1 MEKKGK
7 ILIVDDN
14 EDVLLSL
21 NMLLKPYVEG
31 IRVINTPERIIGM
44 MDSFMPDVIMLDMNF
59 HRDAI
64 SGEEGYEWLKK
75 ILAHNPKSV
84 VLFITAYVDTEKAVR
99 AIKAGAIDFIPKPWD
114 RNKLLD
120 TVKSAVEL
128 SRERNLDSSDSQEEE
143 SELKLNMNQCSDS
156 KSVVSSQDVFAGMI
170 GECPAMRELKTQ
182 MMRVAA
188 TDANVLITGENG
200 TGKDVVAHALHQLSG
215 RARKPFVNI
224 DLGCIP
230 ENLFESELFGYE
242 KGAFTD
248 ARNAKEGRIE
258 TADGGTLFLDEIG
271 NLNLPM
277 QQKLL
282 TVIEKRETQRI
293 GSNKVSRVD
302 VNIDLGCIPENLFES
317 ELFGYEKGAFTD
329 AKNAKEGR
337 IETADGGTL
346 FLDEIGNLNLPM
358 QQKLLTVI
366 EKRETQRIG
375 SNKVSR
381 VDVRILAATNAHLRE
396 KVGEGTFR
404 QDLFYRLNTIELHLP
419 PLRERG
425 EDIVLLAEYFLKIYS
440 GKYSV
445 GDVVLGTSAKQKLL
459 KHTWPGNVRELQ
471 HCIERAI
478 VLNDKTEL
486 AAEDIRLEDSVV
498 ALGSSSSDSS
508 SSSSSGSIKVDSLNL
523 QTLEREAIKRAISL
537 SNGNLTQAA
546 ELLGITRFA
555 LYRKIDK
562 LGV

>member
-1 MEKKGK
+1 MMAMEKKGK

-64 SGEEGYEWLKK
+64 SGEEGYEWLEK

-128 SRERNLDSSDSQEEE
+128 SRERNLDSSD
-143 SELKLNMNQCSDS
+143 L
-156 KSVVSSQDVFAGMI
+156 I
-170 GECPAMRELKTQ
+170 GECPAMQELKAQ

-200 TGKDVVAHALHQLSG
+200 TGKDVVAHALHQLSD
-215 RARKPFVNI
+215 RARKPF
-224 DLGCIP
+224 
-230 ENLFESELFGYE
+230 
-242 KGAFTD
+242 
-248 ARNAKEGRIE
+248 
-258 TADGGTLFLDEIG
+258 
-271 NLNLPM
+271 
-277 QQKLL
+277 
-282 TVIEKRETQRI
+282 
-293 GSNKVSRVD
+293 

-366 EKRETQRIG
+366 EKHETQRIG
-375 SNKVSR
+375 SNKVSY
-381 VDVRILAATNAHLRE
+381 VDVRILAATNANLRE
-396 KVGEGTFR
+396 KVGEGAFR

-425 EDIVLLAEYFLKIYS
+425 EDIVLLAEYFLKFYS

-478 VLNDKTEL
+478 VLGDKTEL

-498 ALGSSSSDSS
+498 ASGTSASNSATGSA
-508 SSSSSGSIKVDSLNL
+508 SGSVNIDSLNL

>member
-1 MEKKGK
+1 MMAMEKKGK

-64 SGEEGYEWLKK
+64 SGEEGYEWLEK

-128 SRERNLDSSDSQEEE
+128 SRERTLDTSD
-143 SELKLNMNQCSDS
+143 L
-156 KSVVSSQDVFAGMI
+156 I
-170 GECPAMRELKTQ
+170 GECPAMKELKAQ

-200 TGKDVVAHALHQLSG
+200 TGKDVVAHALHQLSD

-293 GSNKVSRVD
+293 GSNKVSH
-302 VNIDLGCIPENLFES
+302 
-317 ELFGYEKGAFTD
+317 
-329 AKNAKEGR
+329 
-337 IETADGGTL
+337 
-346 FLDEIGNLNLPM
+346 
-358 QQKLLTVI
+358 
-366 EKRETQRIG
+366 
-375 SNKVSR
+375 

-396 KVGEGTFR
+396 KVSEGAFR

-419 PLRERG
+419 PLRDRG

-445 GDVVLGTSAKQKLL
+445 GDVRLGASAKQKLL
-459 KHTWPGNVRELQ
+459 KHNWPGNVRELQ

-478 VLNDKTEL
+478 VLGDKTEL
-486 AAEDIRLEDSVV
+486 AAEDIKLEDSVV
-498 ALGSSSSDSS
+498 ASGASSSDSS
-508 SSSSSGSIKVDSLNL
+508 SSSVNIDSLNL

>member
-1 MEKKGK
+1 MQGERLNIKINKDGNRKKGK

-44 MDSFMPDVIMLDMNF
+44 MDSFRPDVIMLDMNF

-64 SGEEGYEWLKK
+64 SGEEGYEWLEK

-128 SRERNLDSSDSQEEE
+128 SRERYLDSSDSQEKE
-143 SELKLNMNQCSDS
+143 SEQKLNMNQCSDS

-170 GECPAMRELKTQ
+170 GECSAMKELKAQ

-200 TGKDVVAHALHQLSG
+200 TGKDVVAHALHQLSD

-293 GSNKVSRVD
+293 GSNKVS
-302 VNIDLGCIPENLFES
+302 
-317 ELFGYEKGAFTD
+317 
-329 AKNAKEGR
+329 
-337 IETADGGTL
+337 
-346 FLDEIGNLNLPM
+346 
-358 QQKLLTVI
+358 Q
-366 EKRETQRIG
+366 
-375 SNKVSR
+375 

-419 PLRERG
+419 PLRDRG

-445 GDVVLGTSAKQKLL
+445 GDVRLGASAKQKLL

-478 VLNDKTEL
+478 VLGDKTEL

-498 ALGSSSSDSS
+498 VSAASSSDSS
-508 SSSSSGSIKVDSLNL
+508 SSSVNIDSLNL
-523 QTLEREAIKRAISL
+523 QTLEREAIKRAISQ

-562 LGV
+562 LGI

>member
-1 MEKKGK
+1 MAMEKNGK

-64 SGEEGYEWLKK
+64 SGEEGYEWLEK

-128 SRERNLDSSDSQEEE
+128 SRERNLDSSDLQEKE
-143 SELKLNMNQCSDS
+143 SEQNLCSSS
-156 KSVVSSQDVFAGMI
+156 KSIVSSEDVFARMI
-170 GECPAMRELKTQ
+170 GECPAMKELKAQ

-200 TGKDVVAHALHQLSG
+200 TGKDVVAHALHQLSD

-293 GSNKVSRVD
+293 GSNKVSH
-302 VNIDLGCIPENLFES
+302 
-317 ELFGYEKGAFTD
+317 
-329 AKNAKEGR
+329 
-337 IETADGGTL
+337 
-346 FLDEIGNLNLPM
+346 
-358 QQKLLTVI
+358 
-366 EKRETQRIG
+366 
-375 SNKVSR
+375 

-396 KVGEGTFR
+396 KVSEGAFR

-445 GDVVLGTSAKQKLL
+445 GDVRLGASAKQKLL
-459 KHTWPGNVRELQ
+459 KHNWPGNVRELQ

-478 VLNDKTEL
+478 VLGDKTEL

-498 ALGSSSSDSS
+498 VSGASSVN
-508 SSSSSGSIKVDSLNL
+508 IDSLNL

-562 LGV
+562 LGI

>member
-1 MEKKGK
+1 MMAMEKKGK

-64 SGEEGYEWLKK
+64 SGEEGYEWLEK

-128 SRERNLDSSDSQEEE
+128 SRERNLDSSD
-143 SELKLNMNQCSDS
+143 L
-156 KSVVSSQDVFAGMI
+156 I
-170 GECPAMRELKTQ
+170 GECPAMQELKAQ

-200 TGKDVVAHALHQLSG
+200 TGKDVVAHALHQLSD

-293 GSNKVSRVD
+293 GSNKVSY
-302 VNIDLGCIPENLFES
+302 VN
-317 ELFGYEKGAFTD
+317 
-329 AKNAKEGR
+329 
-337 IETADGGTL
+337 
-346 FLDEIGNLNLPM
+346 
-358 QQKLLTVI
+358 
-366 EKRETQRIG
+366 
-375 SNKVSR
+375 
-381 VDVRILAATNAHLRE
+381 VRILAATNANLCE
-396 KVGEGTFR
+396 KVGEGAFR

-419 PLRERG
+419 PLRDRG

-445 GDVVLGTSAKQKLL
+445 GDVVLGASAKQKLL

-478 VLNDKTEL
+478 VLGDKTEL
-486 AAEDIRLEDSVV
+486 AAENIRLEDSVV
-498 ALGSSSSDSS
+498 ALGTSSDSSLDSSSDS
-508 SSSSSGSIKVDSLNL
+508 IQVDSLNL

>member
-64 SGEEGYEWLKK
+64 SGEEGYEWLEK

-128 SRERNLDSSDSQEEE
+128 SRERNLDSSD
-143 SELKLNMNQCSDS
+143 L
-156 KSVVSSQDVFAGMI
+156 I
-170 GECPAMRELKTQ
+170 GECPAMKELKAQ
-182 MMRVAA
+182 MMRVAV

-200 TGKDVVAHALHQLSG
+200 TGKDVVAHALHQLSD

-293 GSNKVSRVD
+293 GSNKVSH
-302 VNIDLGCIPENLFES
+302 
-317 ELFGYEKGAFTD
+317 
-329 AKNAKEGR
+329 
-337 IETADGGTL
+337 
-346 FLDEIGNLNLPM
+346 
-358 QQKLLTVI
+358 
-366 EKRETQRIG
+366 
-375 SNKVSR
+375 
-381 VDVRILAATNAHLRE
+381 VDVRILAATNANLRE

-419 PLRERG
+419 PLRDRG

-445 GDVVLGTSAKQKLL
+445 GDVRLGASAKQKLL

-478 VLNDKTEL
+478 VLGDKTEL

-498 ALGSSSSDSS
+498 ASGT
-508 SSSSSGSIKVDSLNL
+508 SSGSIKVDSLNL

>member
-1 MEKKGK
+1 MMAMEKKGK

-64 SGEEGYEWLKK
+64 SGEEGYEWLEK

-84 VLFITAYVDTEKAVR
+84 VLFITAYVDMEKAVR

-128 SRERNLDSSDSQEEE
+128 SRERNLDSSD
-143 SELKLNMNQCSDS
+143 L
-156 KSVVSSQDVFAGMI
+156 I
-170 GECPAMRELKTQ
+170 GECPAMKELKAQ

-200 TGKDVVAHALHQLSG
+200 TGKDVVAHALHQLSD
-215 RARKPFVNI
+215 RARKPF
-224 DLGCIP
+224 
-230 ENLFESELFGYE
+230 
-242 KGAFTD
+242 
-248 ARNAKEGRIE
+248 
-258 TADGGTLFLDEIG
+258 
-271 NLNLPM
+271 
-277 QQKLL
+277 
-282 TVIEKRETQRI
+282 
-293 GSNKVSRVD
+293 

-375 SNKVSR
+375 SNKVSH
-381 VDVRILAATNAHLRE
+381 VDVRILAATNANLRE
-396 KVGEGTFR
+396 KVGEGAFR

-419 PLRERG
+419 PLRDRG

-445 GDVVLGTSAKQKLL
+445 GDVRLGASAKQKLL

-478 VLNDKTEL
+478 VLGDKMEL

-498 ALGSSSSDSS
+498 ASGTSASNSATGSA
-508 SSSSSGSIKVDSLNL
+508 SGSVNIDSLNL

>member
-1 MEKKGK
+1 MMAMEKKGK

-64 SGEEGYEWLKK
+64 SGEEGYEWLEK

-128 SRERNLDSSDSQEEE
+128 SRERNLDSSD
-143 SELKLNMNQCSDS
+143 L
-156 KSVVSSQDVFAGMI
+156 I
-170 GECPAMRELKTQ
+170 GECPAMKELKAQ

-200 TGKDVVAHALHQLSG
+200 TGKDVVAHALHQLSD
-215 RARKPFVNI
+215 RARKPF
-224 DLGCIP
+224 
-230 ENLFESELFGYE
+230 
-242 KGAFTD
+242 
-248 ARNAKEGRIE
+248 
-258 TADGGTLFLDEIG
+258 
-271 NLNLPM
+271 
-277 QQKLL
+277 
-282 TVIEKRETQRI
+282 
-293 GSNKVSRVD
+293 

-375 SNKVSR
+375 SNKVSH
-381 VDVRILAATNAHLRE
+381 VNVRILAATNANLRE
-396 KVGEGTFR
+396 KVGEGAFR

-419 PLRERG
+419 PLRDRG

-445 GDVVLGTSAKQKLL
+445 GDVRLGASAKQKLL

-478 VLNDKTEL
+478 VLGDKTEL
-486 AAEDIRLEDSVV
+486 AAGDIRLEESMVVSGASSSDS
-498 ALGSSSSDSS
+498 ASGSSSSSVN
-508 SSSSSGSIKVDSLNL
+508 IDSLNL

>member
-1 MEKKGK
+1 MATIKKKGK

-21 NMLLKPYVEG
+21 NMLLKPYMEG

-44 MDSFMPDVIMLDMNF
+44 MDSFKPDVIMLDMNF

-64 SGEEGYEWLKK
+64 SGEEGYEWLEK

-99 AIKAGAIDFIPKPWD
+99 AIKAGAVDFIPKPWD
-114 RNKLLD
+114 KNKLLD
-120 TVKSAVEL
+120 TVTSAVEL
-128 SRERNLDSSDSQEEE
+128 SRERHLDSSDLQEK
-143 SELKLNMNQCSDS
+143 ELRLNLNQSTDNRS
-156 KSVVSSQDVFAGMI
+156 ILFSQDVFARMI
-170 GECPAMRELKTQ
+170 GECPAMKKLKAQ

-215 RARKPFVNI
+215 RANK
-224 DLGCIP
+224 
-230 ENLFESELFGYE
+230 LF
-242 KGAFTD
+242 
-248 ARNAKEGRIE
+248 
-258 TADGGTLFLDEIG
+258 
-271 NLNLPM
+271 
-277 QQKLL
+277 
-282 TVIEKRETQRI
+282 
-293 GSNKVSRVD
+293 

-375 SNKVSR
+375 SNRVNR
-381 VDVRILAATNAHLRE
+381 VDVRILAATNANLRE

-425 EDIVLLAEYFLKIYS
+425 EDIVLLADFFLKIYS

-445 GDVVLGTSAKQKLL
+445 GDVKLGASAKQKLL

-478 VLNDKTEL
+478 VMGDKTEL

-498 ALGSSSSDSS
+498 ASGTSSVN
-508 SSSSSGSIKVDSLNL
+508 IDSLNL

>member
-64 SGEEGYEWLKK
+64 SGEEGYEWLEK

-128 SRERNLDSSDSQEEE
+128 SRERNLDSSD
-143 SELKLNMNQCSDS
+143 L
-156 KSVVSSQDVFAGMI
+156 I
-170 GECPAMRELKTQ
+170 GECPAMQELKAQ

-200 TGKDVVAHALHQLSG
+200 TGKDVVAHALHLLSD

-293 GSNKVSRVD
+293 GSNKVSH
-302 VNIDLGCIPENLFES
+302 
-317 ELFGYEKGAFTD
+317 
-329 AKNAKEGR
+329 
-337 IETADGGTL
+337 
-346 FLDEIGNLNLPM
+346 
-358 QQKLLTVI
+358 
-366 EKRETQRIG
+366 
-375 SNKVSR
+375 
-381 VDVRILAATNAHLRE
+381 VDVRILAATNANLRE
-396 KVGEGTFR
+396 KVGEGAFR

-445 GDVVLGTSAKQKLL
+445 GDVVLGASAKQKLL

-478 VLNDKTEL
+478 VLGDKTEL

-498 ALGSSSSDSS
+498 ALGSSS

>member
-1 MEKKGK
+1 
-7 ILIVDDN
+7 
-14 EDVLLSL
+14 
-21 NMLLKPYVEG
+21 
-31 IRVINTPERIIGM
+31 
-44 MDSFMPDVIMLDMNF
+44 
-59 HRDAI
+59 
-64 SGEEGYEWLKK
+64 
-75 ILAHNPKSV
+75 
-84 VLFITAYVDTEKAVR
+84 
-99 AIKAGAIDFIPKPWD
+99 
-114 RNKLLD
+114 
-120 TVKSAVEL
+120 
-128 SRERNLDSSDSQEEE
+128 
-143 SELKLNMNQCSDS
+143 MNQGTDTRSI
-156 KSVVSSQDVFAGMI
+156 VSSQDVFAGMI
-170 GECPAMRELKTQ
+170 GECSAMKELKAQ

-200 TGKDVVAHALHQLSG
+200 TGKDVVAHALHLLSD

-293 GSNKVSRVD
+293 GSNKVSY
-302 VNIDLGCIPENLFES
+302 VN
-317 ELFGYEKGAFTD
+317 
-329 AKNAKEGR
+329 
-337 IETADGGTL
+337 
-346 FLDEIGNLNLPM
+346 
-358 QQKLLTVI
+358 
-366 EKRETQRIG
+366 
-375 SNKVSR
+375 
-381 VDVRILAATNAHLRE
+381 VRILAATNANLRE

-440 GKYSV
+440 GKYSG
-445 GDVVLGTSAKQKLL
+445 GDVVQGTSAKQKLL

-478 VLNDKTEL
+478 VLGDKTEL

-498 ALGSSSSDSS
+498 ASGT
-508 SSSSSGSIKVDSLNL
+508 SSGSIKVDSLNL

>member
-1 MEKKGK
+1 MMAMEKKGK

-64 SGEEGYEWLKK
+64 SGEEGYEWLEK

-128 SRERNLDSSDSQEEE
+128 SRERNLDSSD
-143 SELKLNMNQCSDS
+143 L
-156 KSVVSSQDVFAGMI
+156 I
-170 GECPAMRELKTQ
+170 GECPAMQELKAQ
-182 MMRVAA
+182 MVRVAA

-200 TGKDVVAHALHQLSG
+200 TGKDVVAHALHQLSD
-215 RARKPFVNI
+215 RARKPF
-224 DLGCIP
+224 
-230 ENLFESELFGYE
+230 
-242 KGAFTD
+242 
-248 ARNAKEGRIE
+248 
-258 TADGGTLFLDEIG
+258 
-271 NLNLPM
+271 
-277 QQKLL
+277 
-282 TVIEKRETQRI
+282 
-293 GSNKVSRVD
+293 

-366 EKRETQRIG
+366 EKHETQRIG
-375 SNKVSR
+375 SNKVSY
-381 VDVRILAATNAHLRE
+381 VDVRILAATNANLRE
-396 KVGEGTFR
+396 KVGEGAFR

-425 EDIVLLAEYFLKIYS
+425 EDIVLLAEYFLKFYS

-478 VLNDKTEL
+478 VLGDKTEL

-498 ALGSSSSDSS
+498 ASGTSASNSATGSA
-508 SSSSSGSIKVDSLNL
+508 SGSVNIDSLNL

>member
-1 MEKKGK
+1 MTAIKKKGK

-21 NMLLKPYVEG
+21 NMLLKPYMEG

-44 MDSFMPDVIMLDMNF
+44 MDSFKPDVIMLDMNF

-64 SGEEGYEWLKK
+64 SGEEGYEWLEK

-114 RNKLLD
+114 KNKLLD

-128 SRERNLDSSDSQEEE
+128 SMERNLDSSDLQEK
-143 SELKLNMNQCSDS
+143 ELNLNLVQSTDKRS
-156 KSVVSSQDVFAGMI
+156 ILSSQDVFARMI
-170 GECPAMRELKTQ
+170 GECLTIKNLKAQ
-182 MMRVAA
+182 MIRVAA

-200 TGKDVVAHALHQLSG
+200 TGKDVVAHALHQLSD
-215 RARKPFVNI
+215 RAKKPF
-224 DLGCIP
+224 
-230 ENLFESELFGYE
+230 
-242 KGAFTD
+242 
-248 ARNAKEGRIE
+248 
-258 TADGGTLFLDEIG
+258 
-271 NLNLPM
+271 
-277 QQKLL
+277 
-282 TVIEKRETQRI
+282 
-293 GSNKVSRVD
+293 

-375 SNKVSR
+375 SNRVNR
-381 VDVRILAATNAHLRE
+381 VDVRILAATNANLRE

-425 EDIVLLAEYFLKIYS
+425 EDIVLLAEFFLKIYS

-445 GDVVLGTSAKQKLL
+445 GDVGLGASAKQKLL

-478 VLNDKTEL
+478 VMGDKAEL

-498 ALGSSSSDSS
+498 ASGSSSVN
-508 SSSSSGSIKVDSLNL
+508 IDSLNL

>member
-1 MEKKGK
+1 MMAVEKKGK

-64 SGEEGYEWLKK
+64 SGEEGYEWLEK

-128 SRERNLDSSDSQEEE
+128 SRERNLDASD
-143 SELKLNMNQCSDS
+143 L
-156 KSVVSSQDVFAGMI
+156 I
-170 GECPAMRELKTQ
+170 GECPAMKELKAQ

-215 RARKPFVNI
+215 RARKPF
-224 DLGCIP
+224 
-230 ENLFESELFGYE
+230 
-242 KGAFTD
+242 
-248 ARNAKEGRIE
+248 
-258 TADGGTLFLDEIG
+258 
-271 NLNLPM
+271 
-277 QQKLL
+277 
-282 TVIEKRETQRI
+282 
-293 GSNKVSRVD
+293 

-375 SNKVSR
+375 SNKVSY
-381 VDVRILAATNAHLRE
+381 VNVRILAATNANLRE

-445 GDVVLGTSAKQKLL
+445 GDVVLSASAKQKLL
-459 KHTWPGNVRELQ
+459 KHIWPGNVRELQ

-478 VLNDKTEL
+478 VLGDKTEL

-498 ALGSSSSDSS
+498 ASRT
-508 SSSSSGSIKVDSLNL
+508 SSGSIKVDSLNL

>member
-1 MEKKGK
+1 MMAMEKKGK

-64 SGEEGYEWLKK
+64 SGEEGYEWLEK

-128 SRERNLDSSDSQEEE
+128 SRERNLDSSD
-143 SELKLNMNQCSDS
+143 L
-156 KSVVSSQDVFAGMI
+156 I
-170 GECPAMRELKTQ
+170 GECPAMKELKAQ

-200 TGKDVVAHALHQLSG
+200 TGKDVVAHALHQLSD
-215 RARKPFVNI
+215 RARKPF
-224 DLGCIP
+224 
-230 ENLFESELFGYE
+230 
-242 KGAFTD
+242 
-248 ARNAKEGRIE
+248 
-258 TADGGTLFLDEIG
+258 
-271 NLNLPM
+271 
-277 QQKLL
+277 
-282 TVIEKRETQRI
+282 
-293 GSNKVSRVD
+293 

-375 SNKVSR
+375 SNKVSH

-419 PLRERG
+419 PLRDRG
-425 EDIVLLAEYFLKIYS
+425 EGIVLLAEYFLKIYS

-445 GDVVLGTSAKQKLL
+445 GDVVLGASAKQKLL

-478 VLNDKTEL
+478 VLGDKTEL

-498 ALGSSSSDSS
+498 ASGT
-508 SSSSSGSIKVDSLNL
+508 SSGSIKVDSLNL

>member
-1 MEKKGK
+1 MEKNGK

-64 SGEEGYEWLKK
+64 SGEEGYEWLEK

-128 SRERNLDSSDSQEEE
+128 SRERKLDSSDSQEKE
-143 SELKLNMNQCSDS
+143 SEQNMYQNQNLNQCSES
-156 KSVVSSQDVFAGMI
+156 KSIASSEDVFARMI
-170 GECPAMRELKTQ
+170 GECSAMKELKVQ

-200 TGKDVVAHALHQLSG
+200 TGKDVVAHALHLLSD

-277 QQKLL
+277 QQN
-282 TVIEKRETQRI
+282 
-293 GSNKVSRVD
+293 S
-302 VNIDLGCIPENLFES
+302 
-317 ELFGYEKGAFTD
+317 
-329 AKNAKEGR
+329 
-337 IETADGGTL
+337 
-346 FLDEIGNLNLPM
+346 
-358 QQKLLTVI
+358 
-366 EKRETQRIG
+366 
-375 SNKVSR
+375 
-381 VDVRILAATNAHLRE
+381 
-396 KVGEGTFR
+396 
-404 QDLFYRLNTIELHLP
+404 
-419 PLRERG
+419 
-425 EDIVLLAEYFLKIYS
+425 
-440 GKYSV
+440 
-445 GDVVLGTSAKQKLL
+445 
-459 KHTWPGNVRELQ
+459 
-471 HCIERAI
+471 
-478 VLNDKTEL
+478 
-486 AAEDIRLEDSVV
+486 
-498 ALGSSSSDSS
+498 
-508 SSSSSGSIKVDSLNL
+508 
-523 QTLEREAIKRAISL
+523 
-537 SNGNLTQAA
+537 
-546 ELLGITRFA
+546 
-555 LYRKIDK
+555 
-562 LGV
+562 

>member
-1 MEKKGK
+1 MMAMEKKGK

-64 SGEEGYEWLKK
+64 SGEEGYEWLEK

-128 SRERNLDSSDSQEEE
+128 SRERNLDSSR
-143 SELKLNMNQCSDS
+143 
-156 KSVVSSQDVFAGMI
+156 MI
-170 GECPAMRELKTQ
+170 GECLAMKELKAQ

-200 TGKDVVAHALHQLSG
+200 TGKDVVAHALHQLSD

-293 GSNKVSRVD
+293 GSNKVSH
-302 VNIDLGCIPENLFES
+302 
-317 ELFGYEKGAFTD
+317 
-329 AKNAKEGR
+329 
-337 IETADGGTL
+337 
-346 FLDEIGNLNLPM
+346 
-358 QQKLLTVI
+358 
-366 EKRETQRIG
+366 
-375 SNKVSR
+375 

-396 KVGEGTFR
+396 KVSEGAFR

-445 GDVVLGTSAKQKLL
+445 GDVRLGASAKQKLL
-459 KHTWPGNVRELQ
+459 KHSWPGNVRELQ

-478 VLNDKTEL
+478 VLGDKTEL
-486 AAEDIRLEDSVV
+486 AAEDIRLEDSV
-498 ALGSSSSDSS
+498 AASGASSSDSS
-508 SSSSSGSIKVDSLNL
+508 SSSVNIDSLNL

-562 LGV
+562 LGI

>member
-1 MEKKGK
+1 MMAMEKKGK

-64 SGEEGYEWLKK
+64 SGEEGYEWLEK

-128 SRERNLDSSDSQEEE
+128 SRERNLDSSD
-143 SELKLNMNQCSDS
+143 L
-156 KSVVSSQDVFAGMI
+156 I
-170 GECPAMRELKTQ
+170 GECPAMKELKAQ

-200 TGKDVVAHALHQLSG
+200 TGKDVVAHALHQLSD

-293 GSNKVSRVD
+293 GSNKVSH
-302 VNIDLGCIPENLFES
+302 
-317 ELFGYEKGAFTD
+317 
-329 AKNAKEGR
+329 
-337 IETADGGTL
+337 
-346 FLDEIGNLNLPM
+346 
-358 QQKLLTVI
+358 
-366 EKRETQRIG
+366 
-375 SNKVSR
+375 
-381 VDVRILAATNAHLRE
+381 VDVRILAATNANLRE

-445 GDVVLGTSAKQKLL
+445 GDVVLGASAKQKLL

-478 VLNDKTEL
+478 VLSDKTEL
-486 AAEDIRLEDSVV
+486 TAEDIRLEDSVV
-498 ALGSSSSDSS
+498 ASGT
-508 SSSSSGSIKVDSLNL
+508 SSGSIKVDSLNL

>member
-1 MEKKGK
+1 MMAMEKKGK

-64 SGEEGYEWLKK
+64 SGEEGYEWLEK

-128 SRERNLDSSDSQEEE
+128 SRERNLDSSD
-143 SELKLNMNQCSDS
+143 L
-156 KSVVSSQDVFAGMI
+156 I
-170 GECPAMRELKTQ
+170 GECPAMKELKAQ

-200 TGKDVVAHALHQLSG
+200 TGKDVVAHALHQLSD
-215 RARKPFVNI
+215 RARKPF
-224 DLGCIP
+224 
-230 ENLFESELFGYE
+230 
-242 KGAFTD
+242 
-248 ARNAKEGRIE
+248 
-258 TADGGTLFLDEIG
+258 
-271 NLNLPM
+271 
-277 QQKLL
+277 
-282 TVIEKRETQRI
+282 
-293 GSNKVSRVD
+293 

-381 VDVRILAATNAHLRE
+381 VDVRILAATNANLRE
-396 KVGEGTFR
+396 KVGEGAFR

-445 GDVVLGTSAKQKLL
+445 GDVWLGASAKQKLL

-478 VLNDKTEL
+478 VLGDKTEL

-498 ALGSSSSDSS
+498 ASGTSASDSVS
-508 SSSSSGSIKVDSLNL
+508 ASVNIDSLNL

>member
-1 MEKKGK
+1 MMAMEKKGK

-64 SGEEGYEWLKK
+64 SGEEGYEWLEK

-128 SRERNLDSSDSQEEE
+128 SRERNLDSSD
-143 SELKLNMNQCSDS
+143 L
-156 KSVVSSQDVFAGMI
+156 I
-170 GECPAMRELKTQ
+170 GECPAMKELKAQ

-200 TGKDVVAHALHQLSG
+200 TGKDVVAHALHQLSD

-293 GSNKVSRVD
+293 GSNKVSY
-302 VNIDLGCIPENLFES
+302 VN
-317 ELFGYEKGAFTD
+317 
-329 AKNAKEGR
+329 
-337 IETADGGTL
+337 
-346 FLDEIGNLNLPM
+346 
-358 QQKLLTVI
+358 
-366 EKRETQRIG
+366 
-375 SNKVSR
+375 
-381 VDVRILAATNAHLRE
+381 VRILAATNANLRE
-396 KVGEGTFR
+396 KVGEGAFR

-419 PLRERG
+419 PLRDRG

-445 GDVVLGTSAKQKLL
+445 GDVVLGASAKQKLL

-478 VLNDKTEL
+478 VLGDKTEL

-498 ALGSSSSDSS
+498 ALGTSSDSSLDSSSDS
-508 SSSSSGSIKVDSLNL
+508 IQVDSLNL

>member
-1 MEKKGK
+1 MMAMEKKGK

-128 SRERNLDSSDSQEEE
+128 SRERNLDSSD
-143 SELKLNMNQCSDS
+143 L
-156 KSVVSSQDVFAGMI
+156 I
-170 GECPAMRELKTQ
+170 GECPAMKELKAQ

-200 TGKDVVAHALHQLSG
+200 TGKDVVAHALHLLSD

-302 VNIDLGCIPENLFES
+302 V
-317 ELFGYEKGAFTD
+317 
-329 AKNAKEGR
+329 
-337 IETADGGTL
+337 
-346 FLDEIGNLNLPM
+346 
-358 QQKLLTVI
+358 
-366 EKRETQRIG
+366 
-375 SNKVSR
+375 
-381 VDVRILAATNAHLRE
+381 RILAATNANLRE
-396 KVGEGTFR
+396 KVGEGAFR

-445 GDVVLGTSAKQKLL
+445 GDVWLGASAKQKLL

-478 VLNDKTEL
+478 VLGDKTEL

-498 ALGSSSSDSS
+498 ASRT
-508 SSSSSGSIKVDSLNL
+508 SSGSIKVDSLNL

>member
-1 MEKKGK
+1 MMAMEKKGK

-64 SGEEGYEWLKK
+64 SGEEGYEWLEK

-128 SRERNLDSSDSQEEE
+128 SRERNLDSSD
-143 SELKLNMNQCSDS
+143 L
-156 KSVVSSQDVFAGMI
+156 I
-170 GECPAMRELKTQ
+170 GECPAMQELKAQ

-200 TGKDVVAHALHQLSG
+200 TGKDVVAHALHQLSD

-293 GSNKVSRVD
+293 GSNKVSH
-302 VNIDLGCIPENLFES
+302 
-317 ELFGYEKGAFTD
+317 
-329 AKNAKEGR
+329 
-337 IETADGGTL
+337 
-346 FLDEIGNLNLPM
+346 
-358 QQKLLTVI
+358 
-366 EKRETQRIG
+366 
-375 SNKVSR
+375 

-419 PLRERG
+419 PLRDRG

-445 GDVVLGTSAKQKLL
+445 GDVRLGASAKQKLL

-478 VLNDKTEL
+478 VLGDKTEL

-498 ALGSSSSDSS
+498 ASGT
-508 SSSSSGSIKVDSLNL
+508 SSGSIKVDSLNL

>member
-1 MEKKGK
+1 MMAMEKKGK

-64 SGEEGYEWLKK
+64 SGEEGYEWLEK

-128 SRERNLDSSDSQEEE
+128 SRERNLDSSR
-143 SELKLNMNQCSDS
+143 
-156 KSVVSSQDVFAGMI
+156 MI
-170 GECPAMRELKTQ
+170 GECPAMKELKAQ

-200 TGKDVVAHALHQLSG
+200 TGKDVVAHALHQLSD

-293 GSNKVSRVD
+293 GSNKVSH
-302 VNIDLGCIPENLFES
+302 
-317 ELFGYEKGAFTD
+317 
-329 AKNAKEGR
+329 
-337 IETADGGTL
+337 
-346 FLDEIGNLNLPM
+346 
-358 QQKLLTVI
+358 
-366 EKRETQRIG
+366 
-375 SNKVSR
+375 

-396 KVGEGTFR
+396 KVSEGAFR

-445 GDVVLGTSAKQKLL
+445 GDVVLGASAKQKLL

-478 VLNDKTEL
+478 VLSDKTEL
-486 AAEDIRLEDSVV
+486 TAEDIRLEDSVV
-498 ALGSSSSDSS
+498 ASGT
-508 SSSSSGSIKVDSLNL
+508 SSGSIKVDSLNL

>member
-1 MEKKGK
+1 MEKNGK

-64 SGEEGYEWLKK
+64 SGEEGYEWLEK

-128 SRERNLDSSDSQEEE
+128 SRERNLDSSDLHEKE
-143 SELKLNMNQCSDS
+143 SEQNLNMNKSSES
-156 KSVVSSQDVFAGMI
+156 KSIASSEDVLARMI
-170 GECPAMRELKTQ
+170 GECPAMQELKAQ

-200 TGKDVVAHALHQLSG
+200 TGKDVVAHALHQLSD

-293 GSNKVSRVD
+293 GSNKVS
-302 VNIDLGCIPENLFES
+302 
-317 ELFGYEKGAFTD
+317 
-329 AKNAKEGR
+329 
-337 IETADGGTL
+337 
-346 FLDEIGNLNLPM
+346 
-358 QQKLLTVI
+358 Q
-366 EKRETQRIG
+366 
-375 SNKVSR
+375 

-396 KVGEGTFR
+396 KVSEGAFR

-445 GDVVLGTSAKQKLL
+445 GDVRLGASAKQKLL
-459 KHTWPGNVRELQ
+459 KYNWPGNVRELQ

-478 VLNDKTEL
+478 VLGDKTEL
-486 AAEDIRLEDSVV
+486 AADDIRLEDSVAV
-498 ALGSSSSDSS
+498 SAASSSDSS
-508 SSSSSGSIKVDSLNL
+508 SSSASSSVNIDSLNL

>member
-64 SGEEGYEWLKK
+64 SGEEGYEWLEK

-128 SRERNLDSSDSQEEE
+128 SMERNLDSSDSQEKE
-143 SELKLNMNQCSDS
+143 SEQNQCSSS
-156 KSVVSSQDVFAGMI
+156 KSIVSSEDVFARMI
-170 GECPAMRELKTQ
+170 GECPAMKNLKAQ

-200 TGKDVVAHALHQLSG
+200 TGKDVVAHALHQLSD

-293 GSNKVSRVD
+293 GSNKVS
-302 VNIDLGCIPENLFES
+302 
-317 ELFGYEKGAFTD
+317 
-329 AKNAKEGR
+329 
-337 IETADGGTL
+337 
-346 FLDEIGNLNLPM
+346 
-358 QQKLLTVI
+358 Q
-366 EKRETQRIG
+366 
-375 SNKVSR
+375 
-381 VDVRILAATNAHLRE
+381 VDVRILAATNAHLRK
-396 KVGEGTFR
+396 KVSEGAFR

-445 GDVVLGTSAKQKLL
+445 GDVRLGASAKQKLL
-459 KHTWPGNVRELQ
+459 KHNWPGNVRELQ

-478 VLNDKTEL
+478 VLSDKTEL

-498 ALGSSSSDSS
+498 ASGT
-508 SSSSSGSIKVDSLNL
+508 SSGSIKVDSLNL

>member
-31 IRVINTPERIIGM
+31 IRVITTPERIIGM

-64 SGEEGYEWLKK
+64 SGEEGYEWLEK

-128 SRERNLDSSDSQEEE
+128 SRERNLDSSDSQEKE
-143 SELKLNMNQCSDS
+143 SEQNMYQNLNMNQCSES
-156 KSVVSSQDVFAGMI
+156 KSIASSEDVFARMI
-170 GECPAMRELKTQ
+170 GECPAMKELKAQ

-200 TGKDVVAHALHQLSG
+200 TGKDVVAHALHQLSD

-258 TADGGTLFLDEIG
+258 TA
-271 NLNLPM
+271 M
-277 QQKLL
+277 
-282 TVIEKRETQRI
+282 
-293 GSNKVSRVD
+293 
-302 VNIDLGCIPENLFES
+302 
-317 ELFGYEKGAFTD
+317 A
-329 AKNAKEGR
+329 
-337 IETADGGTL
+337 
-346 FLDEIGNLNLPM
+346 
-358 QQKLLTVI
+358 
-366 EKRETQRIG
+366 
-375 SNKVSR
+375 
-381 VDVRILAATNAHLRE
+381 
-396 KVGEGTFR
+396 
-404 QDLFYRLNTIELHLP
+404 
-419 PLRERG
+419 
-425 EDIVLLAEYFLKIYS
+425 VLSF
-440 GKYSV
+440 
-445 GDVVLGTSAKQKLL
+445 
-459 KHTWPGNVRELQ
+459 WM
-471 HCIERAI
+471 
-478 VLNDKTEL
+478 
-486 AAEDIRLEDSVV
+486 RLE
-498 ALGSSSSDSS
+498 
-508 SSSSSGSIKVDSLNL
+508 I
-523 QTLEREAIKRAISL
+523 
-537 SNGNLTQAA
+537 
-546 ELLGITRFA
+546 
-555 LYRKIDK
+555 
-562 LGV
+562 

>member
-1 MEKKGK
+1 MMAMEKKGK

-31 IRVINTPERIIGM
+31 IRVINTPERIIEM

-64 SGEEGYEWLKK
+64 SGEEGYEWLEK

-128 SRERNLDSSDSQEEE
+128 SRERNLDSSD
-143 SELKLNMNQCSDS
+143 L
-156 KSVVSSQDVFAGMI
+156 I
-170 GECPAMRELKTQ
+170 GECPAMKELKAQ

-200 TGKDVVAHALHQLSG
+200 TGKDVVAHALHLLSD

-293 GSNKVSRVD
+293 GSNKVSH
-302 VNIDLGCIPENLFES
+302 
-317 ELFGYEKGAFTD
+317 
-329 AKNAKEGR
+329 
-337 IETADGGTL
+337 
-346 FLDEIGNLNLPM
+346 
-358 QQKLLTVI
+358 
-366 EKRETQRIG
+366 
-375 SNKVSR
+375 
-381 VDVRILAATNAHLRE
+381 VDVRILAATNANLRE

-419 PLRERG
+419 PLRDRG

-445 GDVVLGTSAKQKLL
+445 GDVVLGASAKQKLL

-478 VLNDKTEL
+478 VLGDKTEL

-498 ALGSSSSDSS
+498 ASGTSASNSATGSA
-508 SSSSSGSIKVDSLNL
+508 SGSVNIDSLNL

>member
-1 MEKKGK
+1 MAIEKKGK

-64 SGEEGYEWLKK
+64 SGEEGYEWLEK

-128 SRERNLDSSDSQEEE
+128 SRERNLDASDLHEKE
-143 SELKLNMNQCSDS
+143 SEQNLCSSS
-156 KSVVSSQDVFAGMI
+156 KSIVSSEDVFARMI
-170 GECPAMRELKTQ
+170 GECPAMKELKAQ

-200 TGKDVVAHALHQLSG
+200 TGKDVVAHALHQLSD
-215 RARKPFVNI
+215 RARHPFVNI

-302 VNIDLGCIPENLFES
+302 V
-317 ELFGYEKGAFTD
+317 
-329 AKNAKEGR
+329 
-337 IETADGGTL
+337 
-346 FLDEIGNLNLPM
+346 
-358 QQKLLTVI
+358 
-366 EKRETQRIG
+366 
-375 SNKVSR
+375 
-381 VDVRILAATNAHLRE
+381 RILAATNANLRE

-445 GDVVLGTSAKQKLL
+445 GDVRLGASAKQKLL
-459 KHTWPGNVRELQ
+459 KHSWPGNVRELQ

-478 VLNDKTEL
+478 VLGDKTEL

-498 ALGSSSSDSS
+498 ASGASSSDSATGS
-508 SSSSSGSIKVDSLNL
+508 ASGSVNIDSLNL

>member
-1 MEKKGK
+1 MEKNGK

-44 MDSFMPDVIMLDMNF
+44 MDSFRPDVIMLDMNF

-64 SGEEGYEWLKK
+64 SGEEGYEWLEK

-128 SRERNLDSSDSQEEE
+128 SRERYLDSSDSQEKE

-170 GECPAMRELKTQ
+170 GECPAMRELKAQ

-302 VNIDLGCIPENLFES
+302 V
-317 ELFGYEKGAFTD
+317 
-329 AKNAKEGR
+329 
-337 IETADGGTL
+337 
-346 FLDEIGNLNLPM
+346 
-358 QQKLLTVI
+358 
-366 EKRETQRIG
+366 
-375 SNKVSR
+375 
-381 VDVRILAATNAHLRE
+381 RILAATNVPLRE

-445 GDVVLGTSAKQKLL
+445 GDVRLDASAKQKLL

-478 VLNDKTEL
+478 VLSDKTEL

-498 ALGSSSSDSS
+498 ALGSSSSDFS

>member
-1 MEKKGK
+1 MAMEKNGK

-64 SGEEGYEWLKK
+64 SGEEGYEWLEK

-128 SRERNLDSSDSQEEE
+128 SRERNLDSSDLQEKE
-143 SELKLNMNQCSDS
+143 SEQNLCSSS
-156 KSVVSSQDVFAGMI
+156 KSIVSSEDVFARMI
-170 GECPAMRELKTQ
+170 GECPAMKNLKVQ

-200 TGKDVVAHALHQLSG
+200 TGKDVVAHALHQLSD

-293 GSNKVSRVD
+293 GSNKVSH
-302 VNIDLGCIPENLFES
+302 
-317 ELFGYEKGAFTD
+317 
-329 AKNAKEGR
+329 
-337 IETADGGTL
+337 
-346 FLDEIGNLNLPM
+346 
-358 QQKLLTVI
+358 
-366 EKRETQRIG
+366 
-375 SNKVSR
+375 

-396 KVGEGTFR
+396 KVSEGAFR

-445 GDVVLGTSAKQKLL
+445 GDVRLGASAKQKLL
-459 KHTWPGNVRELQ
+459 KHNWPGNVRELQ

-478 VLNDKTEL
+478 VLGDKTEL
-486 AAEDIRLEDSVV
+486 AAEDIRLEDSVAV
-498 ALGSSSSDSS
+498 SAASSSVN
-508 SSSSSGSIKVDSLNL
+508 IDSLNL

>member
-1 MEKKGK
+1 MMAMEKKGK

-64 SGEEGYEWLKK
+64 SGEEGYEWLEK

-128 SRERNLDSSDSQEEE
+128 SRERNLDSSD
-143 SELKLNMNQCSDS
+143 L
-156 KSVVSSQDVFAGMI
+156 I
-170 GECPAMRELKTQ
+170 GECPAMKELKAQ

-200 TGKDVVAHALHQLSG
+200 TGKDVVAHALHQLSD

-293 GSNKVSRVD
+293 GSNKVSH
-302 VNIDLGCIPENLFES
+302 
-317 ELFGYEKGAFTD
+317 
-329 AKNAKEGR
+329 
-337 IETADGGTL
+337 
-346 FLDEIGNLNLPM
+346 
-358 QQKLLTVI
+358 
-366 EKRETQRIG
+366 
-375 SNKVSR
+375 

-445 GDVVLGTSAKQKLL
+445 GDVVLGASAKQKLL

-478 VLNDKTEL
+478 VLSDKTEL
-486 AAEDIRLEDSVV
+486 TAEDIRLEDSVV
-498 ALGSSSSDSS
+498 ASGT
-508 SSSSSGSIKVDSLNL
+508 SSGSIKVDSLNL

>member
-1 MEKKGK
+1 MMAMEKKGK

-64 SGEEGYEWLKK
+64 SGEEGYEWLEK

-128 SRERNLDSSDSQEEE
+128 SRERNLDSSD
-143 SELKLNMNQCSDS
+143 L
-156 KSVVSSQDVFAGMI
+156 I
-170 GECPAMRELKTQ
+170 GECPAMKELKAQ

-200 TGKDVVAHALHQLSG
+200 TGKDVVAHALHLLSD

-293 GSNKVSRVD
+293 GSNKVSH
-302 VNIDLGCIPENLFES
+302 VN
-317 ELFGYEKGAFTD
+317 
-329 AKNAKEGR
+329 
-337 IETADGGTL
+337 
-346 FLDEIGNLNLPM
+346 
-358 QQKLLTVI
+358 
-366 EKRETQRIG
+366 
-375 SNKVSR
+375 
-381 VDVRILAATNAHLRE
+381 VRILAATNANLRE
-396 KVGEGTFR
+396 KVGEGAFR

-419 PLRERG
+419 PLRDRG

-445 GDVVLGTSAKQKLL
+445 GDVRLGASAKQKLL

-478 VLNDKTEL
+478 VLGDKTEL

-498 ALGSSSSDSS
+498 ASGTSASNSATGSA
-508 SSSSSGSIKVDSLNL
+508 SGSVNIDSLNL